1 MARRDTAARR
11 YAEAAF
17 EVATRDGTLER
28 WRTDLDLA
36 ASLAGDQRSLDVL
49 ANPAIPIERRGK
61 ALDDLLGDRVSGQT
75 ANLIRLLLRRGRIED
90 LPRVAA
96 EYRRL
101 DDARQGITH
110 ATATSASELTQDEI
124 RELTARLEQSTG
136 GRIALDVE
144 VDPSLL
150 GGLVVR
156 VGDRLI
162 DGSVRGRLE
171 RLRNQLISGA
181 L

>member
-1 MARRDTAARR
+1 MARRDTAPRR

-17 EVATRDGTLER
+17 EVAMRDGTLER
-28 WRTDLDLA
+28 WRAELDLA
-36 ASLAGDQRSLDVL
+36 ASIVGDPRALDML
-49 ANPAIPIERRGK
+49 ANPAIPIESRTS
-61 ALDDLLGDRVSGQT
+61 ALEQMLGDRLSDQ
-75 ANLIRLLLRRGRIED
+75 ADNLMRLLLRRGRIED
-90 LPRVAA
+90 LPRVAT
-96 EYRRL
+96 EFRRL
-101 DDARQGITH
+101 DDQRQGITH
-110 ATATSASELTQDEI
+110 ATATSATALTDEET
-124 RELTARLEQSTG
+124 RGLTARLEQSTG

-150 GGLVVR
+150 GGIVVR

>member
-17 EVATRDGTLER
+17 EVAMRDRTLEP
-28 WRTDLDLA
+28 WRAELDLA
-36 ASLAGDQRSLDVL
+36 AAIVGDQRALDVL
-49 ANPAIPIERRGK
+49 ANPSVPIDRRST
-61 ALDDLLGDRVSGQT
+61 AVTDMLGDRVSRPVL
-75 ANLIRLLLRRGRIED
+75 NLIHLMLRRGRIEE

-96 EYRRL
+96 EFRRL
-101 DDARQGITH
+101 DDQRQGITH
-110 ATATSASELTQDEI
+110 ATATSAVELTPDEV
-124 RELTARLEQSTG
+124 RALTARLEQSTG
-136 GRIALDVE
+136 GRIELDVQ

-150 GGLVVR
+150 GGVVVR

>member
-1 MARRDTAARR
+1 MRD
-11 YAEAAF
+11 
-17 EVATRDGTLER
+17 DTLEI
-28 WRTDLDLA
+28 WRAELDLA
-36 ASLAGDQRSLDVL
+36 ASTAGDKRAVDVL
-49 ANPAIPIERRGK
+49 ANPAIPIERRLQ
-61 ALDDLLGDRVSGQT
+61 ALDAIVGDRVTEKT
-75 ANLIRLLLRRGRIED
+75 ANLVRLLLKRGRIED

-96 EYRRL
+96 EFRRL
-101 DDARQGITH
+101 DDDRQGITH
-110 ATATSASELTQDEI
+110 ATATSATELTQGEV
-124 RELTARLEQSTG
+124 RQLTARLEQSTG
-136 GRIALDVE
+136 GRIALDFE

>member
-17 EVATRDGTLER
+17 EVGTRDGTLER
-28 WRTDLDLA
+28 WRADLDLA
-36 ASLAGDQRSLDVL
+36 ASLAGDRRSLNVL
-49 ANPAIPIERRGK
+49 ANPAIPIERRAT
-61 ALDDLLGDRVSGQT
+61 ALDQLLGDRVTAQT

-96 EYRRL
+96 EFRRL
-101 DDARQGITH
+101 DDRRQGITH
-110 ATATSASELTQDEI
+110 ATATSATELTQDEI
-124 RELTARLEQSTG
+124 RALTARLEQSTG

-150 GGLVVR
+150 GGLIIR

>member
-1 MARRDTAARR
+1 MRDS
-11 YAEAAF
+11 
-17 EVATRDGTLER
+17 TLDR
-28 WRTDLDLA
+28 WRADLDLA
-36 ASLAGDQRSLDVL
+36 ACLAGDQPALGVL
-49 ANPAIPIERRGK
+49 ANPAIPIEQRAS
-61 ALDDLLGDRVSGQT
+61 ALDGMLGGRLSDG
-75 ANLIRLLLRRGRIED
+75 AMNLTRLLLRRGRIED

-96 EYRRL
+96 EFRRL
-101 DDARQGITH
+101 DDDRQGITH
-110 ATATSASELTQDEI
+110 ATATSATELTAEEI

-136 GRIALDVE
+136 GRIALDVD

-150 GGLVVR
+150 GGIVVR

>member
-1 MARRDTAARR
+1 MAGRNTAARR

-17 EVATRDGTLER
+17 EVAMRDGTLER
-28 WRTDLDLA
+28 WRNDLDLA
-36 ASLAGDQRSLDVL
+36 ASVAGDQRSLVVL
-49 ANPAIPIERRGK
+49 ANPAIPIERRVTV
-61 ALDDLLGDRVSGQT
+61 LDELLGSRVSEQT

-90 LPRVAA
+90 LPRVAV

-101 DDARQGITH
+101 DDERQGITH
-110 ATATSASELTQDEI
+110 ATATSAAELTQDEI

-136 GRIALDVE
+136 GRIALHVE

>member
-1 MARRDTAARR
+1 MARQSAARR

-17 EVATRDGTLER
+17 EVATRDGTIETWRRELDATASVVEDDERVGRTLANPSIPMETRLEIAR
-28 WRTDLDLA
+28 KVFG
-36 ASLAGDQRSLDVL
+36 SLAGDKVL
-49 ANPAIPIERRGK
+49 
-61 ALDDLLGDRVSGQT
+61 
-75 ANLIRLLLRRGRIED
+75 NLIALTLRRGRIEE

-96 EYRRL
+96 EFRRL
-101 DDARQGITH
+101 DDERQGITH
-110 ATATSASELTQDEI
+110 AIATSATALTPDEV
-124 RELTARLEQSTG
+124 RALTARLEQSTG
-136 GRIALDVE
+136 GRISLDVQ
-144 VDPSLL
+144 VDPTLL

>member
-1 MARRDTAARR
+1 MRD
-11 YAEAAF
+11 
-17 EVATRDGTLER
+17 DTLEQ
-28 WRTDLDLA
+28 WRTELDLA
-36 ASLAGDQRSLDVL
+36 ATVAGDPRALAVL
-49 ANPAIPIERRGK
+49 ANPAIPVERRAA
-61 ALDDLLGDRVSGQT
+61 ALADMLGDRV
-75 ANLIRLLLRRGRIED
+75 ADPVLNLIRLLLRRGRIEE

-96 EYRRL
+96 EFRRL
-101 DDARQGITH
+101 DDQRQGITH
-110 ATATSASELTQDEI
+110 ATATSAIELTPDEV

-144 VDPSLL
+144 VDASLL
-150 GGLVVR
+150 GGLIVR
-156 VGDRLI
+156 VGDRMI

>member
-17 EVATRDGTLER
+17 EVAMRDDTLER
-28 WRTDLDLA
+28 WRADLDFA
-36 ASLAGDQRSLDVL
+36 ASVAGDERSLAVL
-49 ANPAIPIERRGK
+49 ANPAIPIDQRAT
-61 ALDDLLGDRVSGQT
+61 ALDALLGGRVTEGA
-75 ANLIRLLLRRGRIED
+75 ANLVRLLLRRGRIED

-96 EYRRL
+96 EFRRL
-101 DDARQGITH
+101 DDDRQGITH
-110 ATATSASELTQDEI
+110 ATATSATELTQDEI
-124 RELTARLEQSTG
+124 RALTARLEQSTG
-136 GRIALDVE
+136 GRIALGVE

>member
-1 MARRDTAARR
+1 MRDS
-11 YAEAAF
+11 
-17 EVATRDGTLER
+17 TLER
-28 WRTDLDLA
+28 WRADLDMA
-36 ASLAGDQRSLDVL
+36 ASLAGDQQALDVL
-49 ANPAIPIERRGK
+49 ANPAIPIEQRTT
-61 ALDDLLGDRVSGQT
+61 ALDQMLGDRTSEG
-75 ANLIRLLLRRGRIED
+75 ARNLIRLLLRRGRIED
-90 LPRVAA
+90 VSRVAA
-96 EYRRL
+96 EFRRL
-101 DDARQGITH
+101 DDERQGITH
-110 ATATSASELTQDEI
+110 ATATSATELTPDEV
-124 RELTARLEQSTG
+124 RQLTERLEQSTG

-150 GGLVVR
+150 GGIVVR

>member
-17 EVATRDGTLER
+17 EVAMRDDTLEH
-28 WRTDLDLA
+28 WRADLDLA
-36 ASLAGDQRSLDVL
+36 ANVAGDERSLGVL
-49 ANPAIPIERRGK
+49 ANPAIPIERRAT
-61 ALDDLLGDRVSGQT
+61 ALDALIAGRVSEKT
-75 ANLIRLLLRRGRIED
+75 ANLVRLLLRRGRIED

-96 EYRRL
+96 EFRRL
-101 DDARQGITH
+101 DDDRQGITH
-110 ATATSASELTQDEI
+110 ATATSATELTQDEI
-124 RELTARLEQSTG
+124 RALTARLEQSTG
-136 GRIALDVE
+136 GRIALDVD

-150 GGLVVR
+150 GGVVVR

>member
-1 MARRDTAARR
+1 VARRDTAARR

-17 EVATRDGTLER
+17 EVAMRDGTLER
-28 WRTDLDLA
+28 WRDELDLA
-36 ASLAGDQRSLDVL
+36 ASVAGDERALRVL
-49 ANPAIPIERRGK
+49 ANPAISADRRAS
-61 ALDDLLGDRVSGQT
+61 ALVAMLGGRVSDPVL
-75 ANLIRLLLRRGRIED
+75 NLIRLLLRRGRIEQ

-96 EYRRL
+96 EFRRL
-101 DDARQGITH
+101 DDDRQGITH
-110 ATATSASELTQDEI
+110 ATATSATALTPDEVRELTQ
-124 RELTARLEQSTG
+124 RLEQSTG
-136 GRIALDVE
+136 GRIALDVQ
-144 VDPSLL
+144 VDPDLL